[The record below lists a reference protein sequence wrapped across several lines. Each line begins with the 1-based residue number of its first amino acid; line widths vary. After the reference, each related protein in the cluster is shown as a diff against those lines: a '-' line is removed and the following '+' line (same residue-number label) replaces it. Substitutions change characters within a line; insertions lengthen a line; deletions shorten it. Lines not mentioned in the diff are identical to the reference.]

1 MKTTQEIIV
10 LAVEAQHVYLCPPN
24 ATQIIKIE
32 KVDPKT
38 LRGLHLVS
46 FLGCSLIVHY

>member
-24 ATQIIKIE
+24 ATQLIKVA
-32 KVDPKT
+32 KKDLKT
-38 LRGLHLVS
+38 LSGLHLVS